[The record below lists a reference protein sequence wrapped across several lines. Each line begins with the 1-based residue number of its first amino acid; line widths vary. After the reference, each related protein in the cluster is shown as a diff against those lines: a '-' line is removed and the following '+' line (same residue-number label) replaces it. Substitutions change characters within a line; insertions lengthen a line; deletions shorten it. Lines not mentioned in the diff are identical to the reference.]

1 MNFWKRFRLIGS
13 TIVLLVSLLAFFG
26 WFAREA
32 ATGSVSRSSST
43 TGL

>member
-13 TIVLLVSLLAFFG
+13 TIVLLIAALALFG

-32 ATGSVSRSSST
+32 TTGSVPRSSST